1 MDQFKNNLAKQRQ
14 RCGEGK
20 LSLLFGSAL
29 ILLVI
34 VWAWAASVK
43 TSLS

>member
-1 MDQFKNNLAKQRQ
+1 MDQFRNSLVKQRQ
-14 RCGEGK
+14 PCGEGK

-34 VWAWAASVK
+34 VWAWSASVK